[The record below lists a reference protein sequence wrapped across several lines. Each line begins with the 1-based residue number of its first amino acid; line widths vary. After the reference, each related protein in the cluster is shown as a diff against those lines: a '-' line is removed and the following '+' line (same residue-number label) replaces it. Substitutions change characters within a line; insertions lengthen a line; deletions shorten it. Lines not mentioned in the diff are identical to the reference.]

1 MSDVTEEWKLQYLE
15 NISKSVD
22 FLGGIV
28 IHLERISSPAA
39 IFKPKVFP
47 DGKLWCALYGE
58 NLQEGVAGFGETPE
72 LAICDFNATWEKVKT
87 ADAELAS
94 RGDY

>member
-1 MSDVTEEWKLQYLE
+1 MPQDQHEINETL
-15 NISKSVD
+15 N
-22 FLGGIV
+22 FLSRIAGS
-28 IHLERISSPAA
+28 LERLSSPAA

-58 NLQEGVAGFGETPE
+58 NLHEGIAGFGETPE
-72 LAICDFNATWEKVKT
+72 LAIDDFNATWEKAKT
-87 ADAELAS
+87 VDAELAS